1 MCYLPHQA
9 VIKRDRETTTFGIVF
24 EAASKTKNDLPLT
37 DSLLTG
43 LCLLPLLN
51 DILIWFRI
59 CKYVLEA
66 DKKQA
71 FVQKY

>member
-1 MCYLPHQA
+1 MRYLPHQA
-9 VIKRDRETTTFGIVF
+9 VIKKDRETTTIRIVF
-24 EAASKTKNDLPLT
+24 EVTPKTKNDLPLT

-51 DILIWFRI
+51 DIQFRI

-66 DKKQA
+66 DIKQA
-71 FVQKY
+71 FLPKY